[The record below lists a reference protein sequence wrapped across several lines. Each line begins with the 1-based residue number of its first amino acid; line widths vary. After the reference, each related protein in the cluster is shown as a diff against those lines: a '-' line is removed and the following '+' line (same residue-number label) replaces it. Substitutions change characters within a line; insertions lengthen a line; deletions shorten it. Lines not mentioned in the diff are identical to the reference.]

1 MPQVSI
7 IDDDE
12 SLRGALVSLVRSFGY
27 GASGFDSAEQFLAAG
42 GAAGFDCIV
51 TDIHMPGL
59 SGIELKQRLAA
70 AQDTTPVIMI
80 TARSEPAL
88 RERVRDSGAMCLLT
102 KPFEASELIA
112 CIEQALVA

>member
-27 GASGFDSAEQFLAAG
+27 DAQGFDSAEQFLAAG
-42 GAAGFDCIV
+42 GASGCDCIV

-59 SGIELKQRLAA
+59 SGIELKQQLTLAD
-70 AQDTTPVIMI
+70 DTTPVIMI

-88 RERVRDSGAMCLLT
+88 RERARESGALCLLT
-102 KPFEASELIA
+102 KPFEANELIA
-112 CIEQALVA
+112 CIEQAFAA

>member
-1 MPQVSI
+1 
-7 IDDDE
+7 
-12 SLRGALVSLVRSFGY
+12 
-27 GASGFDSAEQFLAAG
+27 
-42 GAAGFDCIV
+42 
-51 TDIHMPGL
+51 MPGFVARSSMDAFKL
-59 SGIELKQRLAA
+59 PKEPT
-70 AQDTTPVIMI
+70 TTPVIMI

>member
-7 IDDDE
+7 IDDDD
-12 SLRGALVSLVRSFGY
+12 SLRGALVSLVRSLGY
-27 GASGFDSAEQFLAAG
+27 GAQGFDSAEQFLAAG
-42 GAAGFDCIV
+42 GAGGCDCIV

-59 SGIELKQRLAA
+59 SGIELKQQLAA
-70 AQDTTPVIMI
+70 EHDATPVIMI

-88 RERVRDSGAMCLLT
+88 QERARDSGALCLLT

-112 CIEQALVA
+112 CIERALAA